1 MQSDVA
7 FSTKVLQQVLDTWKP
22 YSLPV
27 AQYAE
32 LHEELTQ
39 YGCDGVE
46 HLLGSLERY
55 IQWQRMDLLGKEWG
69 CVSDG
74 TPAQAEKITVPR
86 DIMIRLNGV
95 LGFYGVPRTAIFL
108 YVHAYLFDALDL
120 DGPWEELMKVV
131 DQLDPR

>member
-1 MQSDVA
+1 MPSDAVS
-7 FSTKVLQQVLDTWKP
+7 STKYLQWILNAWKP

-55 IQWQRMDLLGKEWG
+55 IQWQRMDLLAKEWG
-69 CVSDG
+69 VNFG
-74 TPAQAEKITVPR
+74 TPAQAEQVTIPR
-86 DIMIRLNGV
+86 ETMIRINGV
-95 LGFYGVPRTAIFL
+95 LGFYGVPRTGIFL
-108 YVHAYLFDALDL
+108 YVHAYLFQALKL
-120 DGPWEELMKVV
+120 DGPWEDLMKVV